1 VGNDMA
7 TKSAPHHRHRLYED
21 ALALLTGTLFVSLGL
36 AMFSK
41 ATLVVGGTAGMALLI
56 GYAGGWGFGT
66 VFFVVNLPFYL
77 LAIRRMGWPYT
88 IRTFAAV
95 ALVSVLSR
103 YTPEWIAIEAI
114 APIYAS
120 LAGGALIGIGLLALF
135 RHRAGLGGFNIVAVY
150 LQDRYG
156 IRAGYVQLA
165 LDCMVLLA
173 ACFVIPLDRIALS
186 LIGALSINLTL
197 AINHRPGRYAGVS

>member
-1 VGNDMA
+1 MTPPV
-7 TKSAPHHRHRLYED
+7 PPHRHRAYED

-36 AMFSK
+36 ALFSK

-56 GYAGGWGFGT
+56 GYAGGWGFGA
-66 VFFVVNLPFYL
+66 VFFAVNLPFYL
-77 LAIRRMGWPYT
+77 LAIHQMGWPYT
-88 IRTFAAV
+88 IRTFVAV

-103 YTPEWIAIEAI
+103 FTPEWIAIEAI
-114 APIYAS
+114 APVYAS

-165 LDCMVLLA
+165 LDCMILLA

-186 LIGALSINLTL
+186 LIGALAINLTL
-197 AINHRPGRYAGVS
+197 AINHRPGRYTGVS